1 MVEDNLPHDLWHN
14 VLMAQAALIPAP
26 ASETFIFDWKQVEH
40 GVPLTALEKFAAY
53 SGIDLKAI
61 LEVVIPL
68 RTLKHRRQRNE
79 PLNLEESDRL
89 GRVARMFELAVRVFG
104 DRDDGREWLLESKDR
119 FDGKPALAMLRS
131 TAGERA
137 VEEFLIQIDEGMF
150 V

>member
-1 MVEDNLPHDLWHN
+1 MAHAASIPHPEFPS
-14 VLMAQAALIPAP
+14 AA
-26 ASETFIFDWKQVEH
+26 FDWRAVES
-40 GVPLTALEKFAAY
+40 GVPVSALEQFSSY
-53 SGIDLKAI
+53 SGIKMGEL

-89 GRVARMFELAVRVFG
+89 GRVVRIYELAARVFG
-104 DRDDGREWLLESKDR
+104 DRADGKEWLLEPKDR

>member
-1 MVEDNLPHDLWHN
+1 
-14 VLMAQAALIPAP
+14 MAQVALIPHSEFP
-26 ASETFIFDWKQVEH
+26 SASLDWRAVER
-40 GVPLTALEKFAAY
+40 GVPLAALEEFSSY
-53 SGIDLKAI
+53 SGIKMGDL

-89 GRVARMFELAVRVFG
+89 GRIVRIYELAARVFA
-104 DRDDGREWLLESKDR
+104 DRKDGKDWLLEPKDR
-119 FDGKPALAMLRS
+119 FDGKTALAMLRS